1 MMSLNHTQTKEINE
15 KKINREIEIKTKEEG
30 REITTSGQCVL
41 PLLVVVGFLHLC
53 LSLFCS

>member
-30 REITTSGQCVL
+30 REITTSGQ
-41 PLLVVVGFLHLC
+41 
-53 LSLFCS
+53 